1 MKNNKNYQ
9 RPVFRLTVLVIS
21 LYAVQSS
28 VYAMQALDDKSLSN
42 VNGQD
47 GLHVNLDFKELDV
60 GTFFWEDKAGRGSNG
75 KTGDTTL
82 RAEAENFKIQSHS
95 STPTVNPNIDIQI
108 NSGSKQINQGW
119 ILIWKSPLY

>member
-1 MKNNKNYQ
+1 MKNNKKYQ

-47 GLHVNLDFKELDV
+47 GLHVNLDFKESLIFFINFDSGFDRYGDV
-60 GTFFWEDKAGRGSNG
+60 IVRSVCHC
-75 KTGDTTL
+75 KTIDLL
-82 RAEAENFKIQSHS
+82 RYRISLPE
-95 STPTVNPNIDIQI
+95 PTYFL
-108 NSGSKQINQGW
+108 NS
-119 ILIWKSPLY
+119 